1 MSRKLSVYGVL
12 VLIACGVCGPAFSQ
26 ILASTSA
33 GSFGEPRER
42 RYGMKTLE
50 KALDDLQKQYEVS
63 FFYKTEL
70 VKDLQVEGNEP
81 GPGDLETDLDNL
93 SRQQHPACR
102 EAYKDVYV
110 ILHRCQPA
118 RVSPYKQR
126 KAIIAVC
133 ISTE

>member
-12 VLIACGVCGPAFSQ
+12 VLIVCGVCGPAFSQ

-70 VKDLQVEGNEP
+70 VKDLQVEGNVP
-81 GPGDLETDLDNL
+81 GSGDLETDLDNL
-93 SRQQHPACR
+93 LRQHHQIGRASCR
-102 EAYKDVYV
+102 ERTA
-110 ILHRCQPA
+110 
-118 RVSPYKQR
+118 
-126 KAIIAVC
+126 
-133 ISTE
+133 ST